1 MRYLL
6 ATDSVHTTAA
16 ACDYLQER
24 AGPDDGVR
32 VVHVQ
37 ADTDERDSSSP
48 DSQARQDAEAQNA
61 SSPRSTSSREDAGD
75 ARDGREAL
83 NVATVRLGAVTE
95 VETEQRSGS
104 PAVELLAAAA
114 EFDADE
120 IVLGVLA
127 SASERGLDGREAS
140 VGVHGGEPGAESAVG
155 STARAVLGDA
165 DRPVVVVPQEEL

>member
-16 ACDYLQER
+16 ACDYLQDR
-24 AGPDDGVR
+24 VGSDDGVR

-37 ADTDERDSSSP
+37 SADD
-48 DSQARQDAEAQNA
+48 
-61 SSPRSTSSREDAGD
+61 D

-83 NVATVRLGAVTE
+83 NVATVRLGAVAD
-95 VETEQRSGS
+95 VDTEQRSGR
-104 PAVELLAAAA
+104 PEAELLAAVE

-120 IVLGVLA
+120 IVLGV
-127 SASERGLDGREAS
+127 RGGD
-140 VGVHGGEPGAESAVG
+140 PGAESAVG
-155 STARAVLGDA
+155 STTRAMLGDA

>member
-37 ADTDERDSSSP
+37 ADTDERDS
-48 DSQARQDAEAQNA
+48 

-120 IVLGVLA
+120 IVLGV
-127 SASERGLDGREAS
+127 
-140 VGVHGGEPGAESAVG
+140 HGGEPGAESAVG

>member
-37 ADTDERDSSSP
+37 ADTGERDS
-48 DSQARQDAEAQNA
+48 

-120 IVLGVLA
+120 IVLGV
-127 SASERGLDGREAS
+127 
-140 VGVHGGEPGAESAVG
+140 HGGEPGAESAVG

>member
-37 ADTDERDSSSP
+37 ADTGERDSSSP
-48 DSQARQDAEAQNA
+48 
-61 SSPRSTSSREDAGD
+61 RSTASREDAGD

-120 IVLGVLA
+120 IVLGV
-127 SASERGLDGREAS
+127 
-140 VGVHGGEPGAESAVG
+140 HGGEPGAESAVG

>member
-16 ACDYLQER
+16 ACDYLQDR

-37 ADTDERDSSSP
+37 SD
-48 DSQARQDAEAQNA
+48 QD
-61 SSPRSTSSREDAGD
+61 D

-83 NVATVRLGAVTE
+83 NVATVRLGAVAD
-95 VETEQRSGS
+95 VDTEQRSGR
-104 PAVELLAAAA
+104 PAQELLAAAG
-114 EFDADE
+114 EFEADE

-127 SASERGLDGREAS
+127 SASEGGLDGREAS
-140 VGVHGGEPGAESAVG
+140 VGVRGGDPGAESAVG
-155 STARAVLGDA
+155 STTRAVLGDA

>member
-24 AGPDDGVR
+24 AGSDDGVR

-37 ADTDERDSSSP
+37 ADTDERDASSP
-48 DSQARQDAEAQNA
+48 GPQARQ
-61 SSPRSTSSREDAGD
+61 DAGD

-83 NVATVRLGAVTE
+83 NVATVRLGAVAE
-95 VETEQRSGS
+95 VDTEQRSGA
-104 PAVELLAAAA
+104 PAKELLAAAE

-120 IVLGVLA
+120 IVLGVHA
-127 SASERGLDGREAS
+127 SSERGLDGRETS
-140 VGVHGGEPGAESAVG
+140 VGDPGGESAVG
-155 STARAVLGDA
+155 STTRAVLGDA

>member
-48 DSQARQDAEAQNA
+48 DSQDRQDAEAQNA

-120 IVLGVLA
+120 IVLGV
-127 SASERGLDGREAS
+127 
-140 VGVHGGEPGAESAVG
+140 HGGEPGAESAVG

>member
-16 ACDYLQER
+16 ACDYLQDR
-24 AGPDDGVR
+24 AETDDDVR

-37 ADTDERDSSSP
+37 SD
-48 DSQARQDAEAQNA
+48 QD
-61 SSPRSTSSREDAGD
+61 D

-83 NVATVRLGAVTE
+83 NVATVRLGTVADVD
-95 VETEQRSGS
+95 TEQRSGR
-104 PAVELLAAAA
+104 PAEELLAAAT

-120 IVLGVLA
+120 IVLGV
-127 SASERGLDGREAS
+127 R
-140 VGVHGGEPGAESAVG
+140 GGEPGSESAVG
-155 STARAVLGDA
+155 STTRAVLGDA